1 MEKWVT
7 TLNLHVSSH
16 PFPLH
21 SNRKYY
27 FALNFIFDSEM
38 PLKYLPKSP
47 SSQIVKQN
55 EPSENCSSFEKITRI
70 SFPSYESLTF

>member
-1 MEKWVT
+1 MYR
-7 TLNLHVSSH
+7 SI
-16 PFPLH
+16 PFPCTVIE
-21 SNRKYY
+21 NTI

-55 EPSENCSSFEKITRI
+55 EPSENFTVPLEKNYKNFI
-70 SFPSYESLTF
+70 F

>member
-7 TLNLHVSSH
+7 TLNLHVSIH

-55 EPSENCSSFEKITRI
+55 EPSENFTFPLEKNYKNFA
-70 SFPSYESLTF
+70 S